1 MKALFKNVIVAVNGS
16 QSSIQAAMYS
26 IIMAK
31 KYSFSLKFVYV
42 VDTATMEFLD
52 KCNFLISSEV
62 SSYEEE
68 LRQNGKNYL
77 EYVTKLAKS
86 KGVLA
91 SSELRTGSVC
101 SEIIKV
107 AEDSEADLIILG
119 GHDSSGTIVEKASA
133 RRSVALTNRYELITY
148 ARCPVLVVHKPD
160 VESLFKI
167 S

>member
-101 SEIIKV
+101 SE
-107 AEDSEADLIILG
+107 L
-119 GHDSSGTIVEKASA
+119 
-133 RRSVALTNRYELITY
+133 
-148 ARCPVLVVHKPD
+148 
-160 VESLFKI
+160 
-167 S
+167 